1 MSRTLTTCYRI
12 AIAMLVLWSAS
23 AAPGHSAVAA
33 PRAVWIWE
41 EDAVRMLDKDEA
53 QREVLTFLELQH
65 ISTIY
70 LYADEFNGR
79 NILVN
84 EPKKYRMLIASAHAR
99 GFQVFALL
107 GSAYLRTQEYILQ
120 EKRRAAKRM
129 FGAVLD
135 FNRDTPDASSRFDGV
150 NIDIEPYL
158 LDDWATG
165 RPVRGRQY
173 LDLSAEFMRMK
184 AAAGSSMLVG
194 PAMPF
199 WYDGIEDV
207 EWKGQRRKLNE
218 FVQDIYDYV
227 AIMDYRNVAEGS
239 DGIVSHAQDELD
251 YADRINKKVMIG
263 VETLQSTP
271 AKVTFFGKGN
281 KYFEEQL
288 ALAESA
294 MTQHRSFGGF
304 VVHHLRP
311 YRVLVEEKK
320 K

>member
-1 MSRTLTTCYRI
+1 MGRTLTTYFRI
-12 AIAMLVLWSAS
+12 ASAMLVLWSAS
-23 AAPGHSAVAA
+23 AAPAHAADTA
-33 PRAVWIWE
+33 PRAIWIWE
-41 EDAVRMLDKDEA
+41 EEAYRMLDNAEA
-53 QREVLTFLELQH
+53 LREVEAFLDQQH

-70 LYADEFNGR
+70 IYADEYNGR

-84 EPKKYRMLIASAHAR
+84 EPEKYRKLIASAHAQ
-99 GFQVFALL
+99 GIKVYALL

-120 EKRRAAKRM
+120 EKRRAARLM

-135 FNRDTPDASSRFDGV
+135 FNKHTRDASSRFDGV

-158 LDDWATG
+158 LDDWSTG

-173 LDLSAEFMRMK
+173 LDLSALFMRMK
-184 AAAGSSMLVG
+184 AEAKSNLLVG

-207 EWKGQRRKLNE
+207 KWKGQRRKLNE
-218 FVQDIYDYV
+218 FVQDIFDYV

-239 DGIVSHAQDELD
+239 DSIVSLVQDELD
-251 YADRINKKVMIG
+251 YADRMNKKVMIG
-263 VETLQSTP
+263 VETIQTTP
-271 AKVTFFGKGN
+271 EKLTFFGKGGA
-281 KYFEEQL
+281 YFEAQL

-294 MTQHRSFGGF
+294 MTRHRSFGGF
-304 VVHHLRP
+304 VVHHLKT
-311 YRVLVEEKK
+311 YRDLVADKK

>member
-1 MSRTLTTCYRI
+1 MSRTFTTCFRI
-12 AIAMLVLWSAS
+12 AIAMLVLWLAS
-23 AAPGHSAVAA
+23 VAPGHSAIAA

-41 EDAVRMLDKDEA
+41 EDAFRMLETDEA
-53 QREVLTFLELQH
+53 QREVETFLEQQH
-65 ISTIY
+65 ISTIFI
-70 LYADEFNGR
+70 YADEFNGR

-84 EPKKYRMLIASAHAR
+84 EPKKYRKLIARAHAR
-99 GFQVFALL
+99 GFKVFALL

-129 FGAVLD
+129 FGSVLD

-184 AAAGSSMLVG
+184 AAAGSSLIVG

-207 EWKGQRRKLNE
+207 EWNGQRRKLNE

-227 AIMDYRNVAEGS
+227 TIMDYRNVAEGS
-239 DGIVSHAQDELD
+239 DGIVSNAQDELD

-263 VETLQSTP
+263 VETLQTTP

-281 KYFEEQL
+281 KYFEAQL
-288 ALAESA
+288 ELAESA

-304 VVHHLRP
+304 VVHHLKP